1 MKNILVITILFFLSG
16 NVFSQTQAYKK
27 MLKEYYNDFPTITLS
42 AALEH
47 LKKSDAHFLDI
58 REKSEFEV
66 SHIRTATRMNPD
78 SEDISKLKSIPKN
91 DLIIVYCSVG
101 ARSQTYGEML
111 KKKGYTNVVNLY
123 GGLFNW
129 ANHKFPMVD
138 SNGKSTIKIHGYNK
152 EWGKWVTNGEVV
164 Y

>member
-1 MKNILVITILFFLSG
+1 MKNLILICFILIGAASFG
-16 NVFSQTQAYKK
+16 QTAAYKK

-42 AALEH
+42 GALDH

-58 REKSEFEV
+58 REQKEFEV
-66 SHIRTATRMNPD
+66 SHIRTAVRMNPD
-78 SEDISKLKSIPKN
+78 SEDLSKLKDIPKK

-129 ANHKFPMVD
+129 TNHKFPMVD
-138 SNGKSTIKIHGYNK
+138 SNGKSTVKIHGFSK
-152 EWGKWVTNGEVV
+152 DWGKWVTNGEVV